1 MKKLYRAV
9 SLALAA
15 AITVVFVGCQK
26 EVTSQNLMENV
37 TANNVSQ
44 MTCTKAFAEV
54 FTDFSLNLMKHMY
67 SKDKNTVISPLA
79 LLNALMVS
87 ANGANGQTQI
97 EIQKLLGS
105 KLTIDDIN
113 LFLHTY
119 KENLLNTDTANLYL
133 ENSLWFNSDNS
144 FTPNS
149 DFLQANANYYDA
161 ALFKDSF
168 SSEALQNINNWMSNQ
183 TEENISFVMRE
194 LPKEAPLYLVNAAAM
209 NAEWDKPYSYDQVV
223 DGEFTSA
230 KGEKQKAQM
239 MTSFD
244 YMYLRNGMIEGFMKY
259 YSGKNYA
266 LVVLHTLY
274 SDYDQQ
280 AFIDSLSA
288 NTVRTLFDKKL
299 NEVVQST
306 IPKFE
311 CDFSGETSGILK
323 ALGVETAFNSDSAD
337 FSKMGKSNQN
347 IYIDDIYA
355 KAHIRVTEKGTKTGT
370 AASVSNSNDTASQIH
385 FVNVDGPF
393 VYMVVD
399 CKSYLP
405 ILIGAVNVME

>member
-1 MKKLYRAV
+1 MKKLYRAAAL
-9 SLALAA
+9 SLAA

-26 EVTSQNLMENV
+26 EVTSQDLMENV
-37 TANNVSQ
+37 TATNVSQ
-44 MTCTKAFAEV
+44 MTCTDAFAELY
-54 FTDFSLNLMKHMY
+54 TDFSLDLMKYMY

-87 ANGANGQTQI
+87 ANGANGQTLS
-97 EIQKLLGS
+97 EIQGLLGN
-105 KLTIDDIN
+105 KLTLNDIN

-119 KENLLNTDTANLYL
+119 KENLSNTETATLYL
-133 ENSLWFNSDNS
+133 ENSLWFNSDNA

-183 TEENISFVMRE
+183 TQENLSFVMRD
-194 LPKEAPLYLVNAAAM
+194 LPKDAPMYLVNAAAM
-209 NAEWDKPYSYDQVV
+209 NAEWDKPYSYDQVA

-230 KGEKQKAQM
+230 KGEKQTAQM

-244 YMYLRNGMIEGFMKY
+244 YMYLSHDIVEGFMKY

-266 LVVLHTLY
+266 LVVLHTRY
-274 SDYDQQ
+274 ENYNQQ

-288 NTVRTLFDKKL
+288 HSIRTLFNKKK

-306 IPKFE
+306 MPKFE
-311 CDFSGETSGILK
+311 CDFSGEVSDMLK
-323 ALGVETAFNSDSAD
+323 AVGVKTAFNSNSAD
-337 FSKMGKSNQN
+337 FSKMGESDKNL
-347 IYIDDIYA
+347 YIDDIYT
-355 KAHIRVTEKGTKTGT
+355 KAHIRVTEKGTKAGT
-370 AASVSNSNDTASQIH
+370 AASISNPNDTASQIH

-405 ILIGAVNVME
+405 ILIGTVNTLK